1 VFVVTSDV
9 WTDAALTRLQA
20 AGYKTV
26 EVDQSVLP
34 GARAVRRSDF
44 RLTWFLTRLHTFVV
58 FLAVDHASGQDLA
71 AITDLAA
78 EWAKRAKGGLPVG
91 FQNSVAVI
99 PVIVCANADEP
110 ARLGALAKPRKRFG
124 MMTFPMLVDP
134 VRLFVATYSRTVAW
148 GIAYI
153 DFLAEQQRLVV
164 GAQDAPVL
172 GTQGGRGLVWLYRLI
187 LPALGLLV
195 VAGVLAYA
203 LA

>member
-1 VFVVTSDV
+1 VSSDA

-20 AGYKTV
+20 AGYKAI
-26 EVDQSVLP
+26 EVDQAVLP
-34 GARAVRRSDF
+34 GATAVRRSDF

-58 FLAVDHASGQDLA
+58 FLAVDHATGPDLS

-78 EWAKRAKGGLPVG
+78 QWAKRVKGGLPVG
-91 FQNSVAVI
+91 IQNSVAVI

-110 ARLGALAKPRKRFG
+110 ARLSALAKPRKRFG

-134 VRLFVATYSRTVAW
+134 VRRFVATYSRTVAW
-148 GIAYI
+148 GIAYV

-172 GTQGGRGLVWLYRLI
+172 GTEGGRGLVWLYRLM

-195 VAGVLAYA
+195 VAGVVAYA
-203 LA
+203 LG